1 VEELEFKGLKFEDYV
16 EEMDGSVWSYI
27 CNFHSTR
34 VDDSMLDPA
43 GKCDC
48 LCGVKGC
55 ENTSEFYID
64 FE

>member
-1 VEELEFKGLKFEDYV
+1 MEEIKHQGLVFEDYV
-16 EEMDGSVWSYI
+16 NEMDGSVWSYI

-34 VDDSMLDPA
+34 VPEARLDSA

-55 ENTSEFYID
+55 ENTSDFYID
-64 FE
+64 F